1 MLEPAILSDL
11 RGRYAE
17 PHRICHDWARVAE
30 MLAMAEDL
38 AHAIAERGAFIV
50 AVLFHKSIFDRRLP
64 DWAERSAALMHK
76 ALGARWPAPMLARAE
91 ALILAVAVQ
100 ELPPTR
106 DASLRGDAALLLD
119 IDNAVLGEAPAR
131 FDAHEAAFRR
141 EYAHLPDD
149 AYAAGRAAS
158 LEMLTWRERVY
169 LTDRFYLEREK
180 PARRNIERAVASL
193 RGSGTGK
200 SLIPR
205 NIPARFRG

>member
-1 MLEPAILSDL
+1 MLEPAVLSDL

-17 PHRICHDWARVAE
+17 PHRSCHDWARVAE

-50 AVLFHKSIFDRRLP
+50 AVLFHKSVFDRRLP
-64 DWAERSAALMHK
+64 DWAERSAALMRET
-76 ALGARWPAPMLARAE
+76 LGA
-91 ALILAVAVQ
+91 
-100 ELPPTR
+100 
-106 DASLRGDAALLLD
+106 
-119 IDNAVLGEAPAR
+119 
-131 FDAHEAAFRR
+131 
-141 EYAHLPDD
+141 
-149 AYAAGRAAS
+149 
-158 LEMLTWRERVY
+158 RERVY